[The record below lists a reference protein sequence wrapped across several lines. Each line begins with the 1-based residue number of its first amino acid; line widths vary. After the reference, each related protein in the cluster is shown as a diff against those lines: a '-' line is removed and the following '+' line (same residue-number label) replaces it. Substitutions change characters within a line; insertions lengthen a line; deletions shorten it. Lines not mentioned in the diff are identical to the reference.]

1 MRIRDVMT
9 TDPRTCLPAD
19 TAFMAASIMK
29 EMETG
34 IVPIIE
40 NQQSRHLVGVVT
52 DRDLCLWVIAGGRDP
67 HATALKECMVDTV
80 VSCAPEDD
88 VQSALALMQD
98 HQIRRIPVVDK
109 QRILQGIVSFADL
122 MQRVDLPPPETH
134 QAMKQVTQ
142 PQTKAVRR
150 KTG

>member
-9 TDPRTCLPAD
+9 TDPRSCLPAD

-29 EMETG
+29 EKDTG

-40 NQQSRHLVGVVT
+40 NEQSRRLAGVVT

-67 HATALKECMVDTV
+67 HATPLKDCMMDTV
-80 VSCAPEDD
+80 FTCAPEDD
-88 VQSALALMQD
+88 GRSALALMQD
-98 HQIRRIPVVDK
+98 HQIRRILVVNK
-109 QRILQGIVSFADL
+109 QRVLQGIVSFADL
-122 MQRVDLPPPETH
+122 MQRTDLPSSETH
-134 QAMKQVTQ
+134 QAMKKVTE
-142 PQTKAVRR
+142 PSTQTAR